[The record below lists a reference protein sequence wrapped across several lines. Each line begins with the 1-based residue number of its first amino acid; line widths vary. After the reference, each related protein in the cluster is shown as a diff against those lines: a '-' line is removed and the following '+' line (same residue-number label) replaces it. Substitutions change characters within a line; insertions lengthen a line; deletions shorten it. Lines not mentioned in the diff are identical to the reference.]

1 MIEEFIEDQSGFIAH
16 TTFSGIFFTFKT
28 GNHISVL
35 EFGSE
40 KILLKGPIK
49 VSSEEECWDIAI
61 KFRKEKLSNI
71 FKTLIDNQCKQSF
84 FNGFKSGETAA
95 KQDIK
100 TKLGLL

>member
-49 VSSEEECWDIAI
+49 VSSEEEC
-61 KFRKEKLSNI
+61 FRKKELKKDVL
-71 FKTLIDNQCKQSF
+71 F
-84 FNGFKSGETAA
+84 
-95 KQDIK
+95 
-100 TKLGLL
+100 